1 MVMTTMIYSSLMFLG
16 RKRIIRRELD
26 QMLRDGM
33 IDLDTHRRL
42 WKLYP
47 LNPWKWLGNYL
58 S

>member
-1 MVMTTMIYSSLMFLG
+1 MTTMIYSSLMFLG